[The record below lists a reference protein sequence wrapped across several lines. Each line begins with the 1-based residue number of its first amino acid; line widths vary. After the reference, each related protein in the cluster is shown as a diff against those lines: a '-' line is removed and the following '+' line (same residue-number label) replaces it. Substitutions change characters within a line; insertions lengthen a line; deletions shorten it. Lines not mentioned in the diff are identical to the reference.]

1 MYFFKKR
8 FSLCI
13 IPAVCYNPKDTFLE
27 FYMRSHSKLQFVI
40 PNWRYVRSESYFNFM
55 AEKGLYRFS
64 LFITPNVCDILLAIF
79 YVYEFQLIYPFTV
92 NPRKLK
98 SVTHSIRMLFILRRG
113 ISFSLCPLTVI
124 EYHDFNFLYNER
136 QFVYG
141 KPIGDL
147 VRSEVAIE
155 LNISIALIGELF
167 SLSFLL
173 LSSLS
178 LSLSLLLLL
187 LLLLLVYIIWP

>member
-13 IPAVCYNPKDTFLE
+13 IPAVCHNPKDTFLE
-27 FYMRSHSKLQFVI
+27 FYMRSHSKIQFVI

-79 YVYEFQLIYPFTV
+79 YVYEFQFIYPFTV

-124 EYHDFNFLYNER
+124 EYHDFNFLYNESLFMAS
-136 QFVYG
+136 QSAILFVL
-141 KPIGDL
+141 K
-147 VRSEVAIE
+147 
-155 LNISIALIGELF
+155 
-167 SLSFLL
+167 L
-173 LSSLS
+173 LSNSIFPSHSLENYFHYHFYYYHHYHYHYHYYCYYYHYYWS
-178 LSLSLLLLL
+178 
-187 LLLLLVYIIWP
+187 I